1 MNNLQLK
8 QMTLATVG
16 NCCVDS
22 DAAAVEANTA
32 AAVWPPADCTTWRGF
47 LAVCCTDC
55 NCRI

>member
-1 MNNLQLK
+1 
-8 QMTLATVG
+8 MTLATVG

-32 AAVWPPADCTTWRGF
+32 AAVWPAADTTWRGF